1 MRLELFEISGI
12 PIGINFY
19 GLMYALTFGCGYY
32 FLSRQNLWNP
42 RGLERSVI
50 CLILGVILGGRIGY
64 ILIYNLAYYL
74 EHPLKI
80 FAIYEGGMSFH
91 G

>member
-1 MRLELFEISGI
+1 MRLELFEISGV

-19 GLMYALTFGCGYY
+19 GLMYAIAFSGGYY

-50 CLILGVILGGRIGY
+50 YLILGVILGGRIGY
-64 ILIYNLAYYL
+64 ILIYNLDYYI
-74 EHPLKI
+74 EHPLKML
-80 FAIYEGGMSFH
+80 AIYEGGMSFH

>member
-19 GLMYALTFGCGYY
+19 
-32 FLSRQNLWNP
+32 
-42 RGLERSVI
+42 
-50 CLILGVILGGRIGY
+50 GRIGY